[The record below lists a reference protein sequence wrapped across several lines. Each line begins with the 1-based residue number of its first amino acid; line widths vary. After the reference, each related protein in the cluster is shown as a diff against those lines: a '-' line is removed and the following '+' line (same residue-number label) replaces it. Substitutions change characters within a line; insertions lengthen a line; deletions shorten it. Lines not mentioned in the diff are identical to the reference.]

1 MITRFTARFLSLIG
15 MFLGFTSEVLAQYG
29 APVYFFTV
37 KGGVKDI
44 ECQNPVKNAQVK
56 LINRQTNQEY
66 EVRTDSMGNFSFVG
80 ESDYFSP
87 DFLLKIEDADGKTNG
102 QFKTFESETISTSQ
116 RGYRYN
122 QANDTIPP
130 DIYLVEFVSGSN
142 CDKISE
148 TIKQEPQKEPDPTN
162 IIEEQDT
169 TAILKENPG
178 ITPEAEEPF
187 TAVNLFPNP
196 NSGKFAV
203 EFVSTGNGNTI
214 ISIFN
219 ASGSLLHYS
228 EMNIEAGANH
238 IDLNMPMPAPG
249 NYFCT
254 IQNSLGRIS
263 KPFVVE

>member
-37 KGGVKDI
+37 KGNVKDI
-44 ECQNPVKNAQVK
+44 ECRNPVKNAKVK
-56 LINRQTNQEY
+56 LVNRQTNTEY
-66 EVRTDSMGNFSFVG
+66 EARTDSLGNFTFIE
-80 ESDYFSP
+80 ESDFYSP
-87 DFLLKIEDADGKTNG
+87 EYLLKIEDADGKANG
-102 QFKTFESETISTSQ
+102 QFKTFESKAPLTSQ
-116 RGYRYN
+116 RGYRFN
-122 QANDTIPP
+122 EAKDTIPP

-142 CDKISE
+142 CVN
-148 TIKQEPQKEPDPTN
+148 TIDTLKEEPQEEPDPTN
-162 IIEEQDT
+162 IIEEQDS

-203 EFVSTGNGNTI
+203 EFVATGSGNTI
-214 ISIFN
+214 ISIFDAN
-219 ASGSLLHYS
+219 GSLLHYS

-238 IDLNMPMPAPG
+238 IDLNMAMPAPG
-249 NYFCT
+249 NYFC
-254 IQNSLGRIS
+254 ILQNSLGRIS
-263 KPFVVE
+263 KPFIIE